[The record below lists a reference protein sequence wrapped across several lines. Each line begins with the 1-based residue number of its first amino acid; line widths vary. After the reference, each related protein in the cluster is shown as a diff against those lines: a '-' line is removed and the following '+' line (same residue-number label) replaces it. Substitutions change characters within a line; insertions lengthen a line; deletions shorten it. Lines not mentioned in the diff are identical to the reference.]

1 MCGGETKMQIHRRRK
16 GYMCEGEKT
25 RRKKDLK
32 KKKKRERER
41 ERERDKSRK

>member
-1 MCGGETKMQIHRRRK
+1 MCGGETKMQIHRRRE

-32 KKKKRERER
+32 KKKKKER